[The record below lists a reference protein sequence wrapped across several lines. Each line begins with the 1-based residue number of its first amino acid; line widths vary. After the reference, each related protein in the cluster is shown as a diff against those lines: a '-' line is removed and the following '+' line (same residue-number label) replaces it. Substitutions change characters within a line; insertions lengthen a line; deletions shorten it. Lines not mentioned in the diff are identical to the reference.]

1 MIALHK
7 DPNGQNIFTH
17 TGHTSAGD
25 LSDAKTA
32 ALEQK
37 IKELESQLVIY
48 KVKHAISII
57 LSKWGHYIPIELYI
71 YGES

>member
-7 DPNGQNIFTH
+7 DPNGQNIFSNA
-17 TGHTSAGD
+17 GCTSAGD
-25 LSDAKTA
+25 LSDTKTV

-48 KVKHAISII
+48 KVKV
-57 LSKWGHYIPIELYI
+57 
-71 YGES
+71 